1 MEVRPGRA
9 TVAAAALALTL
20 ALAAAAL
27 AWSQP
32 KLAENRP
39 VEVGAT
45 ATGALRIADSRGE
58 GAILR
63 VPALAPGV
71 AAGGSLTI
79 ENLGATAHLELSRRH
94 LVETLGPGGASLA
107 AVLQLRIRELSA
119 GAAKLVYRGDLTAM
133 PTLQLGLLASGTQR
147 RYRFVARL
155 PEPGF
160 VDNGLMGSRLRFD
173 YRWRL
178 RGQ

>member
-1 MEVRPGRA
+1 MGGPPGRV
-9 TVAAAALALTL
+9 TVAAAVLALVL

-27 AWSQP
+27 ARSGP
-32 KLAENRP
+32 RLAEHRP
-39 VEVGAT
+39 LDVGAS
-45 ATGALRIADSRGE
+45 AGGALEIADSRGE
-58 GAILR
+58 AAILR
-63 VPALAPGV
+63 APALRP
-71 AAGGSLTI
+71 GGSVVGSLAIT
-79 ENLGATAHLELSRRH
+79 NLGAAARLELSRVH
-94 LVETLGPGGASLA
+94 LVNTPGAGGASLGA
-107 AVLQLRIRELSA
+107 ALRLNIREIAVGSQP
-119 GAAKLVYRGDLTAM
+119 LVYSGLLTAM
-133 PTLQLGLLASGTQR
+133 PTLHLGLLPAGAER